1 MKLPARRR
9 IAWAGLIFSLLA
21 VIAINGGAWFLER
34 ALMGPVNAYLRDR
47 TLAFLQE
54 KSVEGLLI
62 TFPRV
67 SLSLLRR
74 RLVIH
79 DLSIRYDNKDS
90 TRYVRFQA
98 NVPRIVL
105 MGVDPR
111 DVIWHRSLRLDAV
124 RVSNPVVSRY
134 RETPD
139 SASKKLIASAHQVR
153 IDPDSLAAEIPAM
166 DTVVYNLFASWL
178 PDNVRHAKIDLIAVE
193 NASVVFTSLKGSSI
207 SRDSTAK
214 LSLRIREIQLDTT
227 ARRVFESARVSAASL
242 FHLTTGLRDSLR
254 IDSLLVR
261 LDPADTTIEFRSL
274 RTSPSDSGQVVYVSG
289 FKRKQR
295 AGTFSLDSL
304 SYLPSRPDSVFF
316 AHPDDK
322 TRVRLTMKGIR
333 GRGVETG
340 ASLGMRAVARQV
352 EVDSMMIDAL
362 ADTRTEAPPET
373 QPALPSKPRRLWP
386 QALAETKWRVAIDTV
401 TLKNGFV
408 RYGELKSNR
417 REPAVIW
424 FSNIS
429 ATITGMGNHPDKTG
443 VKGPAIM
450 VAKAKFMSRATLET
464 RMEVPIVPEH
474 FAMKVEGK
482 ATDLPAEV
490 LNRFLLTAEG
500 FRVTSGR
507 FHRADFG
514 FQVANGK
521 ATGEM
526 TLVYDSL
533 FVEVVDKETRK
544 KGIDEKLKTFFANTL
559 VIRGDNMPDD
569 KGRLDPQPIEYRYKK
584 RETFW
589 GGIWRALRSGLTKT
603 IKK

>member
-1 MKLPARRR
+1 MKLAARKWL
-9 IAWAGLIFSLLA
+9 AWAGLIFSLLA
-21 VIAINGGAWFLER
+21 VIAINGGAWFLEQ
-34 ALMGPVNAYLRDR
+34 ALMGPVNAYIRDR

-67 SLSLLRR
+67 DLSLIRR

-79 DLSIRYDNKDS
+79 DLSIRYDNKGS
-90 TRYVRFQA
+90 AHYVRFQA
-98 NVPRIVL
+98 NVPRIAL
-105 MGVDPR
+105 TGLDLA

-124 RVSNPVVSRY
+124 RLSSPVVSRY
-134 RETPD
+134 RETAD
-139 SASKKLIASAHQVR
+139 SASKKLVASANEIR
-153 IDPDSLAAEIPAM
+153 LDPDSLAAEIPAI

-178 PDNVRHAKIDLIAVE
+178 PDNVRRAKIDLIAVE
-193 NASVVFTSLKGSSI
+193 NATVVFTSLKGSTI
-207 SRDSTAK
+207 SRDSTAD

-227 ARRVFESARVSAASL
+227 ARRVFRSARVSAASL

-274 RTSPSDSGQVVYVSG
+274 RTSPSDSGQAIYLSR

-295 AGTFSLDSL
+295 AGTFSIDSI
-304 SYLPSRPDSVFF
+304 SYLPLRPDSVLF
-316 AHPDDK
+316 AHPGGK
-322 TRVRLTMKGIR
+322 SRVRLTMKGVT
-333 GRGVETG
+333 GRGLETG
-340 ASLGMRAVARQV
+340 ASLGIQAVARQL
-352 EVDSMMIDAL
+352 EIDSMLVDAL
-362 ADTRTEAPPET
+362 ADTRGEPAPKDRRP
-373 QPALPSKPRRLWP
+373 LPSKPRRLWP
-386 QALAETKWRVAIDTV
+386 QALAETKWRVGIDTV

-417 REPAVIW
+417 PEPAVIW

-429 ATITGMGNHPDKTG
+429 ATITGMGNHPEHTR
-443 VKGPAIM
+443 VTGPAIM
-450 VAKAKFMSRATLET
+450 VAKAKFMGRAPLET

-482 ATDLPAEV
+482 ASDLPAEV

-514 FQVANGK
+514 FRVADGR

-533 FVEVVDKETRK
+533 FVEMVDKETRK
-544 KGIDEKLKTFFANTL
+544 KGLDEKLKTFFANTL

-569 KGRLDPQPIEYRYKK
+569 KGRLDPQPIEYRYKR

-589 GGIWRALRSGLTKT
+589 GGIWRSLRSGLTKT